1 MTVAPSERAE
11 GGAARHPWRVL
22 VAALPIM
29 VLLGS
34 LYAWSLFLAPLESAL
49 GAGRA
54 AVSSVF
60 ALATIA
66 FAVSM
71 VIAPALFHRQPASRV
86 ALLACLLAAAGL
98 ALGGLHRSL
107 LAVQLGS
114 GVLFGVA
121 NGIGYGLALQLVND
135 AFRRR
140 RGLATGAVV
149 AAYALGAVVFAPAFR
164 WGLAGH
170 GPWATLLAMAAVF
183 TAAGGVLWVLL
194 RPIRAVGAPVPR
206 LAGDAVGGRLFWLLW
221 TGFLCGAA
229 AGLMALGHAAG
240 LAAAYGGPNPAMA
253 AGTALIA
260 AGNAFGRLVSGWLS
274 DHLPVR
280 TILAAAAAIGAA
292 ALFALAGW
300 PGPASVL
307 ACLALVG
314 LAYGLLAAGYVVA
327 TAAYYGADRVA
338 AVFGRLF
345 TAWGLAG
352 LAAPV
357 LAGAVVDRTGDY
369 RLAVVLAAVSAL
381 VSAGCALLL
390 PGAKR

>member
-1 MTVAPSERAE
+1 MTAVLRETAE

-22 VAALPIM
+22 LAALPLM

-34 LYAWSLFLAPLESAL
+34 LYAWSLFLGPLEAAL

-71 VIAPALFHRQPASRV
+71 VVAPALFHRLPASRV
-86 ALLACLLAAAGL
+86 ASAACLLAAAGL

-107 LAVQLGS
+107 IGVQLGS

-121 NGIGYGLALQLVND
+121 SGIGYGLALQLVND
-135 AFRRR
+135 AFPRR

-164 WGLAGH
+164 WGIAGH
-170 GPWATLLAMAAVF
+170 GPWATLLAMAVAFAV
-183 TAAGGVLWVLL
+183 AGGILWTLL
-194 RPIRAVGAPVPR
+194 RPIRAVGARVPR
-206 LAGDAVGGRLFWLLW
+206 RLGDAVGGRLFWLLW

-240 LAAAYGGPNPAMA
+240 LAAAYGGPDPALA

-260 AGNAFGRLVSGWLS
+260 AGNAFGRLASGWLS

-280 TILAAAAAIGAA
+280 AILAAAAAIGAA

-300 PGPASVL
+300 PGPATVL

-327 TAAYYGADRVA
+327 VAAYYGPERVA

-357 LAGAVVDRTGDY
+357 LAGAVVDWTGDY

-381 VSAGCALLL
+381 ISFGCALLL
-390 PGAKR
+390 PGVRR